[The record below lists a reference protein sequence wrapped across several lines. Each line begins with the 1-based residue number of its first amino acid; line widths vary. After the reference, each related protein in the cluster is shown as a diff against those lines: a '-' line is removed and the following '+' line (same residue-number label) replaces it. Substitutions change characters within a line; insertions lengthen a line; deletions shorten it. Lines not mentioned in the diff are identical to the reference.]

1 MISSRKDLKEYL
13 LADKKQLGIIRKFP
27 RPFTDE
33 IWKYEITL
41 RKYEYW
47 MNRGGEKIQKLMTQ
61 IYKLLH
67 HRNSVKLGI
76 GIGPNCCGKGLSIA
90 HIGTIQ
96 INGDARIGENLRI
109 QEGVT
114 VGAGSGGVPTI
125 GNNVYLGSG
134 CKVIGGVKIA
144 DDCAVGANAVVTK
157 DVIERGITVAGVP
170 AKKISENNSHSS
182 VFWFNGGKP
191 C

>member
-1 MISSRKDLKEYL
+1 MILSKTDLKEYL
-13 LADKKQLGIIRKFP
+13 LADRKQLGITRKHP

-47 MNRGGEKIQKLMTQ
+47 SNQKCKWGVRKFMTQ
-61 IYKLLH
+61 VYKLLH
-67 HRNSVKLGI
+67 HRNIVKLGI

-90 HIGTIQ
+90 H
-96 INGDARIGENLRI
+96 NLRI

-114 VGAGSGGVPTI
+114 IGAGNGGTPTI

-134 CKVIGGVKIA
+134 CKVIGNVKIA
-144 DDCAVGANAVVTK
+144 DDCVVGANAVVTK
-157 DVIERGITVAGVP
+157 DVVERGITVAGVP
-170 AKKISENNSHSS
+170 AKKISSNNSFSS
-182 VFWFNGGKP
+182 VFWFNDGRP

>member
-13 LADKKQLGIIRKFP
+13 LADKKQLGITRKFP

-47 MNRGGEKIQKLMTQ
+47 MNRGGKIEKLMEQ

-90 HIGTIQ
+90 HTGTIQ
-96 INGDARIGENLRI
+96 INGDARVGDNLRI

-114 VGAGSGGVPTI
+114 IGAGSEGVPTI

-134 CKVIGGVKIA
+134 CKVIGNVKIA
-144 DDCAVGANAVVTK
+144 DDCAVGANAVVVK
-157 DVIERGITVAGVP
+157 DVLEKGITVAGVP
-170 AKKISENNSHSS
+170 AKKVSDNNSHSS
-182 VFWFNGGKP
+182 VFWFNDGKP